1 MQQCRW
7 QAGLQ
12 SIQMVILTMGTTKG
26 MHRDVRL
33 AGDGIRSQNT
43 GVCACHQCVW
53 TSVAKQAD
61 DCS

>member
-1 MQQCRW
+1 MADRF
-7 QAGLQ
+7 AKHPNGDFNH
-12 SIQMVILTMGTTKG
+12 GTTKG
-26 MHRDVRL
+26 MRRDVRL